1 VDLAVQAGVPRDE
14 TRAAR
19 EQVAREVVCRAL
31 AVRGTGSPARQGRG
45 VLAAAPDLVVRA
57 VQSPATA
64 VRAVAIEPAVPVAA
78 PPAALRAPAI
88 AVRAPAT
95 GDQLREAPIVAR
107 TAVFRMLAANTA
119 LAAAL
124 LSRDRVGRLTQVVL
138 GIGVALR
145 LRGAPAK
152 AAGHRRSGTRRRGMV
167 DAACPTVDGTAQVL
181 DATVR
186 RARGET
192 GLEIAE
198 KRSRKR
204 YPILDLS
211 QAQSGE
217 QPQPDATSGRGRPA
231 PRAQIRGAAR
241 KAGSRAGPTGLPPQA
256 AISGEALAVRAS
268 RLAAAGE
275 RRNPPRG
282 VARRRF
288 GALLEATRSRVA
300 RRSASC
306 LRLKVDRCTRSG

>member
-1 VDLAVQAGVPRDE
+1 MDLAVQAGVPRDE

-107 TAVFRMLAANTA
+107 TAVFRMLAANT
-119 LAAAL
+119 
-124 LSRDRVGRLTQVVL
+124 
-138 GIGVALR
+138 
-145 LRGAPAK
+145 
-152 AAGHRRSGTRRRGMV
+152 AGHRRSGTRRRGMV